1 MCIQAYAIRFGKP
14 VNKGARFVYNSSFV
28 FHEDREDRFI
38 PCFMP
43 CH

>member
-14 VNKGARFVYNSSFV
+14 VNKGARFVYNSSFETV
-28 FHEDREDRFI
+28 FREDRSM